1 MFNCQYCYYTYNY
14 LFIFYY
20 RLLQIA
26 KLTKELDKQ
35 KTIFNILN
43 DEAELCALKL
53 RRAEEL
59 IGGLGGEKTRW
70 RLTADRMGELY
81 YTLTGL

>member
-1 MFNCQYCYYTYNY
+1 M
-14 LFIFYY
+14 
-20 RLLQIA
+20 
-26 KLTKELDKQ
+26 TKELEKQ
-35 KTIFNILN
+35 RAIFNILN

-70 RLTADRMGELY
+70 RLTADHLGELY
-81 YTLTGL
+81 FTLTGNYSIKYLITIILIIEIIR